1 MAGQKQ
7 YGFRDNEKLNL
18 EVIEHYRFEIKPP
31 WTYKKIAEQ
40 LNKTCRTKR
49 KNKWSAV
56 MVYYH
61 VKRMRN
67 AAKK

>member
-1 MAGQKQ
+1 MGQKQ
-7 YGFRDNEKLNL
+7 YGFKESERINL
-18 EVIEHYRFEIKPP
+18 EVIKYYRFEIKPP

-49 KNKWSAV
+49 KNKWSPV

-61 VKRMRN
+61 ARRMKEDG
-67 AAKK
+67 KKN